1 MNTNVDL
8 SQLVACVGDAMIVV
22 DAHEKIVLW
31 NPAATRIF
39 GYSEEEALGSTLDLI
54 VPERQ
59 RHRHN
64 EGCRKSMDTG
74 ITRYGTSL
82 LKVPALHKSGS
93 MLSIAFT
100 VGMLFD
106 EHQKVNGIV
115 ALIRDES
122 ERYAQERVLKQR
134 IADLEASQ
142 SQPPIALRKALLMLK
157 RALCPNVGRAPYRLF
172 PRW

>member
-1 MNTNVDL
+1 MNTNIDL
-8 SQLVACVGDAMIVV
+8 SQLVERIGDAIIVV
-22 DAHEKIVLW
+22 DEHEKIVMW

-39 GYSEEEALGSTLDLI
+39 GYSEEEALGSTMDLI

-64 EGCRKSMDTG
+64 EGCRKSMETG

-115 ALIRDES
+115 ALIRDET
-122 ERYAQERVLKQR
+122 ERYAQEKALKQR
-134 IADLEASQ
+134 IADLQITS
-142 SQPPIALRKALLMLK
+142 S
-157 RALCPNVGRAPYRLF
+157 
-172 PRW
+172 

>member
-1 MNTNVDL
+1 MNTNIDL
-8 SQLVACVGDAMIVV
+8 NQLVGCVGDAIIVV
-22 DAHEKIVLW
+22 DAHEKIVMW

-39 GYSEEEALGSTLDLI
+39 GYSEVEALGNTLDLI

-64 EGCRKSMDTG
+64 EGCRKSMETG

-82 LKVPALHKSGS
+82 LKVPALHQNGS

-115 ALIRDES
+115 AVIRDET
-122 ERYAQERVLKQR
+122 ERFAE
-134 IADLEASQ
+134 E
-142 SQPPIALRKALLMLK
+142 
-157 RALCPNVGRAPYRLF
+157 RALKKRLLELEN
-172 PRW
+172 PQS

>member
-1 MNTNVDL
+1 MKTNIDL
-8 SQLVACVGDAMIVV
+8 NQLIECVGDAIIVV
-22 DAHEKIVLW
+22 DADEKIVIW

-39 GYSEEEALGSTLDLI
+39 GYSEAEALGNTLDLI

-64 EGCRKSMDTG
+64 EGCRKSMETG

-82 LKVPALHKSGS
+82 LKVPALHKDGS

-106 EHQKVNGIV
+106 ENQRVNGIV
-115 ALIRDES
+115 ATIRDETARFAE
-122 ERYAQERVLKQR
+122 ERALKKR
-134 IADLEASQ
+134 ISDLEN
-142 SQPPIALRKALLMLK
+142 PPI
-157 RALCPNVGRAPYRLF
+157 
-172 PRW
+172 

>member
-1 MNTNVDL
+1 MNTNIDL
-8 SQLVACVGDAMIVV
+8 SQLVECVGDAIIVV
-22 DAHEKIVLW
+22 DAHEKIVMW

-39 GYSEEEALGSTLDLI
+39 GYSEADALGNTLDLI

-64 EGCRKSMDTG
+64 EGCRKSMETG

-82 LKVPALHKSGS
+82 LKVPALHQNGS

-115 ALIRDES
+115 AVIRDET
-122 ERYAQERVLKQR
+122 ERFAE
-134 IADLEASQ
+134 E
-142 SQPPIALRKALLMLK
+142 
-157 RALCPNVGRAPYRLF
+157 RALKKRLLELEN
-172 PRW
+172 PQI

>member
-1 MNTNVDL
+1 MKTSVDL
-8 SQLVACVGDAMIVV
+8 HQLVECVGDAIIVV
-22 DAHEKIVLW
+22 DAHEKIVMW

-39 GYSEEEALGSTLDLI
+39 GYSEAEALGNTLDLI

-64 EGCRKSMDTG
+64 EGCRKSMETG

-82 LKVPALHKSGS
+82 LKVPALHKNGS

-106 EHQKVNGIV
+106 ENQKVNGIV
-115 ALIRDES
+115 ATIRDET
-122 ERYAQERVLKQR
+122 ERFAEERALKKR
-134 IADLEASQ
+134 LSDLESP
-142 SQPPIALRKALLMLK
+142 QP
-157 RALCPNVGRAPYRLF
+157 
-172 PRW
+172 

>member
-1 MNTNVDL
+1 MNTKLDL
-8 SQLVACVGDAMIVV
+8 SQLVECIGDAIIAV
-22 DAHEKIVLW
+22 DAHEKIMLW

-39 GYSEEEALGSTLDLI
+39 GYSETEALGNTLDLI

-82 LKVPALHKSGS
+82 LKVPALHKDGS

-115 ALIRDES
+115 AIIRDET
-122 ERYAQERVLKQR
+122 ERFAEERALKKR
-134 IADLEASQ
+134 IADLENPQ
-142 SQPPIALRKALLMLK
+142 I
-157 RALCPNVGRAPYRLF
+157 
-172 PRW
+172 

>member
-8 SQLVACVGDAMIVV
+8 KQLVDCIGDAIVVV
-22 DAHEKIVLW
+22 DAQEKIVMW

-59 RHRHN
+59 RQRHN

-74 ITRYGTSL
+74 LTRYGSSL
-82 LKVPALHKSGS
+82 LKVPALHKNGS
-93 MLSIAFT
+93 MLSIAFM

-106 EHQKVNGIV
+106 ENHKVNGIV
-115 ALIRDES
+115 AVIRDET
-122 ERYAQERVLKQR
+122 ERFAQEKALKQR
-134 IADLEASQ
+134 IADLET
-142 SQPPIALRKALLMLK
+142 PGLNCI
-157 RALCPNVGRAPYRLF
+157 
-172 PRW
+172 